1 MRIISEYYI
10 AAGNF
15 VRIGEKRNVPNK
27 VIHIISKMLG
37 DERSLQSVSSI
48 LVIRV
53 VIGNVQKKKK
63 KIIFFFLNFE
73 KKKKKK
79 KNKRSILQTSELAG
93 FQYRRWKVGETR
105 VGQLY

>member
-37 DERSLQSVSSI
+37 VERSLQSVSLI

-53 VIGNVQKKKK
+53 MSGNVQKKKK
-63 KIIFFFLNFE
+63 KIVFLCLKLVI
-73 KKKKKK
+73 KKKIVEKIK
-79 KNKRSILQTSELAG
+79 KNN
-93 FQYRRWKVGETR
+93 FTR
-105 VGQLY
+105 LKLNCY

>member
-27 VIHIISKMLG
+27 VIHIISKILG
-37 DERSLQSVSSI
+37 VERSLQSVSSI

-63 KIIFFFLNFE
+63 NCIFVFEISNKKQMVEKI
-73 KKKKKK
+73 KK
-79 KNKRSILQTSELAG
+79 KN
-93 FQYRRWKVGETR
+93 FTR
-105 VGQLY
+105 LKLNCY